1 MMTALP
7 GFLKCGDTA
16 RLIPVLAD
24 TNREQ
29 RIASI
34 FLSLLPQI
42 PSLAHQVLSTV
53 GLRVGKRTK
62 IDTFTEVVLKE
73 SDNAINR
80 PDGLIIVSTGQKN
93 WSALVEAKIGTAR
106 LDEDQVQRYLEMAR
120 ANGLDAVITISN
132 EFVAR
137 ADHSP
142 VSVPK
147 TLLRKVDLFHWS
159 WTWIATQCE
168 ILAYRGAV
176 EDAEQAFLLDEI
188 RRFFDHPSTGIQRFT
203 QMGKSW
209 RDLNQA
215 VTNDATLKKTSQEV
229 EEGVACWFEEERDLC
244 LQLSRHVGQ
253 PVETVIER
261 KLRDDPTARLKYGI
275 NNLVADRSLTS
286 AFRIPDSAGD
296 IEVKADLALRTVSAS
311 MRIKAPQDR
320 KSTKARVNWLLRMLK
335 EDDAR
340 ILILAHW
347 PGRAPATDAALS
359 LLREDPEA
367 LQSDNGDATPHAFE
381 VRLVE
386 RLGKRFAGS
395 RTFIEDVER
404 IVPAFYDLVG
414 QHLRA
419 WQPPPPKP
427 VKSNITSDDD
437 EAEIEPTET
446 PPENW
451 AESGPETQTRH

>member
-1 MMTALP
+1 MTELP
-7 GFLKCGDTA
+7 DFLKRGDSA
-16 RLIPVLAD
+16 RLIPILAD

-42 PSLAHQVLSTV
+42 PSLAHEVLSSV

-62 IDTFTEVVLKE
+62 IEAFTEVVLKE
-73 SDNAINR
+73 ADSAKNR
-80 PDGLIIVSTGQKN
+80 PDGLLVVWTGQKT
-93 WSALVEAKIGTAR
+93 WSALVEAKIGTAK

-120 ANGLDAVITISN
+120 ANNIDAVITISN

-147 TLLRKVDLFHWS
+147 TLLRKVGLYHWS

-176 EDAEQAFLLDEI
+176 DDEEQVFLLDEI
-188 RRFFDHPSTGIQRFT
+188 RRFFDHPGTGVQRFT
-203 QMGKSW
+203 QMSTSW
-209 RDLNQA
+209 KELNQA
-215 VTNDATLKKTSQEV
+215 ITNDASLKKTSKEV

-253 PVETVIER
+253 PVETRIER
-261 KLRDDPTARLKYGI
+261 KLKDDPAARLKDGI
-275 NNLVADRSLTS
+275 DKLVSDRCLSST
-286 AFRIPDSAGD
+286 FRIPDSAGD
-296 IEVKADLALRTVSAS
+296 MEVRADMALRTISVS
-311 MRIKAPQDR
+311 MKLKAPQDK

-335 EDDAR
+335 DDDPR
-340 ILILAHW
+340 TLILAHW
-347 PGRAPATDAALS
+347 PGRAPATDATLS
-359 LLREDPEA
+359 ALREQPDA
-367 LQSDNGDATPHAFE
+367 LQSDNKDAAPHTFE

-386 RLGKRFAGS
+386 RLGKRFSGS
-395 RTFIEDVER
+395 KTFIEDAER

-427 VKSNITSDDD
+427 VKPRADD
-437 EAEIEPTET
+437 ELSQSQEKEGLAANTDGNAT
-446 PPENW
+446 S
-451 AESGPETQTRH
+451 SGPF